1 MAEARASGVGARA
14 KETKLYMKM
23 VKYDKKGVKTL
34 NLDDPYFQEY
44 MDRYEDLGPPHF
56 KRADSS
62 SVCVCVCV
70 CVCVVAHV
78 QIWGLGNKS
87 STRKSNEQIHA
98 NVMMQLPWK

>member
-1 MAEARASGVGARA
+1 
-14 KETKLYMKM
+14 MKM

-70 CVCVVAHV
+70 CVCVLLLMCKFGD
-78 QIWGLGNKS
+78 WGTN
-87 STRKSNEQIHA
+87 QAHA
-98 NVMMQLPWK
+98 NPMSKYMQM